1 MSYKMFFEAVKTL
14 LWKSLNDIPE
24 YKLVEYMKSQEDVIK
39 SQYNYWAEQVEIN
52 NETVTEESLPGFAS
66 GAAYSLYLLYEGQF
80 CFYSRRCRYMYF
92 FGRKKW
98 YYNIWWFLFALCFC
112 KILLLYMF
120 YRWCKDEG
128 VVR

>member
-1 MSYKMFFEAVKTL
+1 MSYEMFFEAVKTL

-80 CFYSRRCRYMYF
+80 CFLIKEVQIYV
-92 FGRKKW
+92 
-98 YYNIWWFLFALCFC
+98 LFWQEKMVL
-112 KILLLYMF
+112 
-120 YRWCKDEG
+120 
-128 VVR
+128 

>member
-1 MSYKMFFEAVKTL
+1 MSYEMFFEAVKTL

-80 CFYSRRCRYMYF
+80 CFSIKEVQRYVLFWQEKMVLQYMVVF
-92 FGRKKW
+92 ICFM
-98 YYNIWWFLFALCFC
+98 FLQDTAALHV
-112 KILLLYMF
+112 LQM
-120 YRWCKDEG
+120 
-128 VVR
+128 V

>member
-1 MSYKMFFEAVKTL
+1 MSYEMFFEAVKTL

-66 GAAYSLYLLYEGQF
+66 GAAYSLYLLYKGQF
-80 CFYSRRCRYMYF
+80 RFLLKEVQIYVLFWQKKMVLQYMVVFICFV
-92 FGRKKW
+92 
-98 YYNIWWFLFALCFC
+98 FLQDTASLHV
-112 KILLLYMF
+112 LQM
-120 YRWCKDEG
+120 
-128 VVR
+128 V

>member
-1 MSYKMFFEAVKTL
+1 MSYEMFFEAVKTL

-66 GAAYSLYLLYEGQF
+66 GAAYSLYLLYEGQASF
-80 CFYSRRCRYMYF
+80 LIKEVQLYVLIWEEKMVLQYMVVFICFV
-92 FGRKKW
+92 
-98 YYNIWWFLFALCFC
+98 FLQDIAALY
-112 KILLLYMF
+112 ILQM
-120 YRWCKDEG
+120 
-128 VVR
+128 V